1 MSHRYYT
8 NYLGSKGV
16 AQSLLFFFIC
26 STPAFAADASLEVEL
41 SNVRALPFGFT
52 ALCEEAD
59 LKFKSDASATFVIRD
74 SKLCS
79 ATAATL
85 QPERRKWFILCSND
99 PKRSDMVGHPATI
112 KCMQLEFKLQ
122 EI

>member
-1 MSHRYYT
+1 MSQHVT
-8 NYLGSKGV
+8 L
-16 AQSLLFFFIC
+16 SLLLSAII
-26 STPAFAADASLEVEL
+26 SVPAMAADASLEVEL

-59 LKFKSDASATFVIRD
+59 LKFKSDASATFIIRD

-85 QPERRKWFILCSND
+85 LPEQRQWFILCSND
-99 PKRSDMVGHPATI
+99 PKRSDMAGHPATI
-112 KCMQLEFKLQ
+112 KCVELEFALQ
-122 EI
+122 EA